1 MRLCVCAEEKD
12 SSRELER
19 ALKKAQKLLKN
30 GGDAA
35 GAAAGLDPAL
45 LDKLIAEQKAKADA
59 KATAK
64 ESKRSKRSS
73 KDKRR
78 DSSSSDSDSGDG
90 ASSSDSDDEEERA
103 GQSLL
108 LSDGVTPRLFKSDY
122 FARSTEF
129 RVWLHENHRKHV
141 DDIPSKVAHRR
152 FAEFVQAWNAGT
164 LPQKFYKGMDAST
177 VSASALTKH
186 KWGFASKMSESE
198 KLALESMKDEI
209 DTSTC
214 HRTFAQEFKG
224 QAGNPEEL
232 KRASASAI
240 AMRQMQERAQGGS
253 AAAAAAAGQ
262 SNAAAA
268 ASSSNGRES
277 TEERENRIRREK
289 AEQKVSSW
297 KDESGTRICCDAVHT
312 RVL

>member
-1 MRLCVCAEEKD
+1 MCACVCAEEKE
-12 SSRELER
+12 SARELER

-45 LDKLIAEQKAKADA
+45 LDKLIAEQKAKVDA

-64 ESKRSKRSS
+64 DSKRSKRSS

-90 ASSSDSDDEEERA
+90 ASSSDSDDDEERA

-122 FARSTEF
+122 FARATEF

-152 FAEFVQAWNAGT
+152 FAEFVQAWNADT

-232 KRASASAI
+232 KRVTASAI
-240 AMRQMQERAQGGS
+240 ATRQMQERAQGGS
-253 AAAAAAAGQ
+253 GAAAAAAAGQ

-268 ASSSNGRES
+268 ASSSNGSES

-289 AEQKVSSW
+289 AEQKVS
-297 KDESGTRICCDAVHT
+297 D
-312 RVL
+312 